1 MFRMSCVKRSRTS
14 SSTVWIAPHLA
25 TSCGISW
32 IGQWISSKTSSTRD
46 VSMPTP
52 SPGSLSTPSKS
63 YRQGV
68 FLLATAGLCLTHH
81 AKLLLFGG
89 WRVRWAVHHPC
100 QLQRYCFSATCAN
113 PCTPSIVHSVP
124 HAAALLKD
132 IRLSEGCCPSLCS
145 VQVSM
150 QPVPIQHVCRT
161 LPTVLPSDDNIS

>member
-32 IGQWISSKTSSTRD
+32 IGQWTSSKTSSTRD

-68 FLLATAGLCLTHH
+68 FLLATAGLCLAHR

-89 WRVRWAVHHPC
+89 WSVRWAVRHPC
-100 QLQRYCFSATCAN
+100 RK
-113 PCTPSIVHSVP
+113 
-124 HAAALLKD
+124 AAVQVAVVSK
-132 IRLSEGCCPSLCS
+132 SLCNLFRINMYAGHS
-145 VQVSM
+145 QLCSLLLTILAESQS
-150 QPVPIQHVCRT
+150 QPG
-161 LPTVLPSDDNIS
+161 